1 MNSRVIA
8 RWDACSPSVQVDT
21 ADDVHQVLGL
31 LVTTLACR
39 LGVLR
44 LWRHYLLQA
53 HARNDAT
60 FPTDLICTRW
70 IDFKLDGALLIL
82 RLVC

>member
-8 RWDACSPSVQVDT
+8 GRDACGTCVQVDST
-21 ADDVHQVLGL
+21 DDVHQVLGL
-31 LVTTLACR
+31 LVATLACR

-44 LWRHYLLQA
+44 LRRHYLLQA
-53 HARNDAT
+53 HARNDAA
-60 FPTDLICTRW
+60 FSTDLVCTGW
-70 IDFKLDGALLIL
+70 IYFKLDGALLIL

>member
-1 MNSRVIA
+1 MDSRVIA
-8 RWDACSPSVQVDT
+8 RRYACGPGVQVYST
-21 ADDVHQVLGL
+21 NDVHQVLGL
-31 LVTTLACR
+31 LVATLACR

-53 HARNDAT
+53 HARNDAA
-60 FPTDLICTRW
+60 FSTDLVCTRW